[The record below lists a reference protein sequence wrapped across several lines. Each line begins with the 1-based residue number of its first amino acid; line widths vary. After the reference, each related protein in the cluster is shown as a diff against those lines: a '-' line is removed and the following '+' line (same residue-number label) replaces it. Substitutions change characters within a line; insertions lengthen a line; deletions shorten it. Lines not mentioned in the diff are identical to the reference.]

1 MKYLTYT
8 LTLVLL
14 FIMQPTHAHQW
25 NADDWAKRQYANSQ
39 TILKC
44 RKSMEKSYADYDHTQ
59 CDFIKMLNDM
69 DKLFIELRTAT
80 EEHPGNQI
88 LEEFAMEDFTNVVL
102 GQEAIQGIID
112 DVDFLMYIKTKL
124 YYRPLE

>member
-25 NADDWAKRQYANSQ
+25 NADDWATRQYASSQ

-44 RKSMEKSYADYDHTQ
+44 RKLMEKSYADYDRGE
-59 CDFIKMLNDM
+59 CSFEKMLVDM
-69 DKLFIELRTAT
+69 DELFTEVQTAAKA
-80 EEHPGNQI
+80 HPGNQT
-88 LEEFAMEDFTNVVL
+88 LEDFAAEDFTNVVH
-102 GQEAIQGIID
+102 GQEAIQGVID
-112 DVDFLMYIKTKL
+112 DVDFLLYIKFKL
-124 YYRPLE
+124 RNRP